1 MGGKTPNNFKKK
13 SRGAREAVH
22 GGWGGKKVST
32 TYRHFMSHQSVG
44 VHDGHQLVEQVRLGH
59 KELRSE
65 LLHHVF

>member
-44 VHDGHQLVEQVRLGH
+44 GHDGHQLVEQVRL
-59 KELRSE
+59 
-65 LLHHVF
+65 